1 MCCALDVSRSG
12 YYAFKA
18 RPKSLNRIDNDK
30 LLIEI
35 KRVFWENDSNYGSPR
50 IWDQLQNKDH
60 MRCSE
65 NRVARVMRCNGIVAI
80 QKRKFRVT
88 TNSNHGYSVWP
99 NVLERNFV
107 AEKPNAVWVSD
118 ITYVWTFEGW
128 LYVATVM
135 DLFSRGIVGLA
146 MDKAIADT
154 LTTQAMRQ
162 AILQRNPA
170 KGLICHT
177 DRGSQYAGN
186 DFKAILAQNE
196 FVGSMS
202 RKGDCWDNA
211 VAESFFHTLK
221 VELVHRNK
229 FRTRDEAKRKIFEYV
244 EMYYNRRRAHS
255 TLGNLSPFEYERQ
268 AILSKQNVH

>member
-1 MCCALDVSRSG
+1 
-12 YYAFKA
+12 
-18 RPKSLNRIDNDK
+18 
-30 LLIEI
+30 
-35 KRVFWENDSNYGSPR
+35 
-50 IWDQLQNKDH
+50 
-60 MRCSE
+60 
-65 NRVARVMRCNGIVAI
+65 
-80 QKRKFRVT
+80 
-88 TNSNHGYSVWP
+88 
-99 NVLERNFV
+99 
-107 AEKPNAVWVSD
+107 
-118 ITYVWTFEGW
+118 
-128 LYVATVM
+128 VATVL

-146 MDKAIADT
+146 MDKTIADT

-162 AILQRNPA
+162 AILRRSPT

-202 RKGDCWDNA
+202 KKGDCWDNA

-221 VELVHRNK
+221 VELIHRNK
-229 FRTRDEAKRKIFEYV
+229 FRTREEAKRKIFEYV

-268 AILSKQNVH
+268 AVLS